1 MTQTDQGVQVPGRV
15 VDLDRARERHG
26 EKADRMVRLLGVGDP
41 LADAVIAELDA
52 LGKEGRRALNAGLAD
67 GLASLTDAPPA
78 IAAFLRQMETVPAW
92 ADPEMIRRGETAALS
107 VPLLWFELSAMATAL
122 VHTYSSPAI
131 ARLLVQTGRL
141 TTMAPR
147 RLAETGMWTAQ
158 ATMPG
163 GLLRGAPG
171 YLATAQ
177 VRLLHARMRHGALK
191 RGWDTAEWGV
201 PINQV
206 DVART
211 WLDFA
216 LISYQAIAALGFEL
230 TEAEQYGM
238 YEYWHYIGYLLGLED
253 ESFYR
258 DVTGHEGAA
267 ELMHLF
273 DVTKHAPD
281 DNSRALTAAMI
292 EAQVQTLAAHPQP
305 LMSSADLTR
314 LVHAILRSAYGDELS
329 EQLGIPESAA
339 MPFLTLTRQGNRDA
353 RRLQIGDPAVAA
365 RAIEENVAIRAAV
378 LQAASAAPD
387 GTTYQQH
394 VQSGLPDD

>member
-1 MTQTDQGVQVPGRV
+1 MTHTDQSVRVPGRV
-15 VDLDRARERHG
+15 IDLDRARERHG
-26 EKADRMVRLLGVGDP
+26 EQADRMVRLLGVGDP
-41 LADAVIAELDA
+41 LADAVILEIDA
-52 LGKEGRRALNAGLAD
+52 LGKESRRALNAGLAD
-67 GLASLTDAPPA
+67 GLASLTGPPPA

-92 ADPEMIRRGETAALS
+92 VDPEMIRRGETAALS

-171 YLATAQ
+171 YQATAQ
-177 VRLLHARMRHGALK
+177 VRLLHARMRHSALK

-230 TEAEQYGM
+230 TEAEQHDM
-238 YEYWHYIGYLLGLED
+238 YRYWHYIGYLLGLDD

-258 DVTGHEGAA
+258 DITGHQAAA
-267 ELMHLF
+267 ELMGLF
-273 DVTKHAPD
+273 DLTKHAPD
-281 DNSRALTAAMI
+281 ENSRALTTAMI
-292 EAQVQTLAAHPQP
+292 KAQVGSLAAHPQP
-305 LMSSADLTR
+305 LMSPADLTH

-329 EQLGIPESAA
+329 EQLGIPESTA
-339 MPFLTLTRQGNRDA
+339 MPFLALTRQANRDA
-353 RRLQIGDPAVAA
+353 RRLQTADPTVAA
-365 RAIEENVAIRAAV
+365 NALAQNVAIREAI
-378 LQAASAAPD
+378 LKAASPAP
-387 GTTYQQH
+387 TYQQH
-394 VQSGLPDD
+394 AHTGLPDD